1 MHRLYTCTWFGIY
14 IHLIIH
20 CVRGKCRWMIPWNHF
35 YLCGPTITVSQNF
48 PKTWG
53 GNLVVRL
60 ISINMKQLLMYTY
73 VGMYIR
79 GQEYI
84 VIRSHKW
91 ELFSDIKKSLSLTIN
106 FKCACV
112 YEERS
117 PVRRIRTNHKADRFT
132 CQSMYCLQKESFE
145 LKSNQCKIKS

>member
-1 MHRLYTCTWFGIY
+1 MYL
-14 IHLIIH
+14 
-20 CVRGKCRWMIPWNHF
+20 VRGIHTFDNSLWQGKMSLND
-35 YLCGPTITVSQNF
+35 TVESF
-48 PKTWG
+48 LSR
-53 GNLVVRL
+53 LVKIFLRHGEVIWL
-60 ISINMKQLLMYTY
+60 LASSINFNKYETIAY
-73 VGMYIR
+73 VYIR
-79 GQEYI
+79 WDVYSWAR
-84 VIRSHKW
+84 VHSIRSHKW

-132 CQSMYCLQKESFE
+132 CQSMFCMQKESFE